1 MKLSKWMT
9 GILLTLFVAGTAAA
23 GSYQQYQAEFLEVA
37 AQEEAAEDDFR
48 GERDFLALADEAGRQ
63 VVTLA
68 DAPEKWRDKLKLKR
82 ANRAAMGDSLSKLEA
97 RLGGLSEARVAANA
111 EAVAHAFVDLL
122 HVRHE
127 LSESRIHV
135 LDAQMYLDHAAS
147 DLASL
152 KPADRDGD
160 GVMDDRDKCPDDPED
175 RDGFQDSDGC
185 PDPDNDR
192 DGIPDYRDRCPSE
205 PESFNRFLDEDG
217 CPDEALLSV
226 YFDSDSS
233 RLDADA
239 RAVLAAN
246 ARILAASS
254 DVQVRIDG
262 HCDSENSDAYN
273 ERLGRRRAV
282 AIRDH
287 LVNEHGVD
295 ATRFGIATLGESQP
309 AADNGTRA
317 GRSLNRRVEFTV
329 ID

>member
-1 MKLSKWMT
+1 MSVSKWMT
-9 GILLTLFVAGTAAA
+9 GSLLALFVAGTAAA
-23 GSYQQYQAEFLEVA
+23 GGYQQYQAEFLTVA
-37 AQEEAAEDDFR
+37 AQEEAAEDDDR
-48 GERDFLALADEAGRQ
+48 GEMDFLALAELAGSQ
-63 VVTLA
+63 VITLD
-68 DAPEKWRDKLKLKR
+68 DAPEKWRDKLKTKR
-82 ANRAAMGDSLSKLEA
+82 ANRAAMRASLEKLDA
-97 RLGGLSEARVAANA
+97 RLDGLSEAMVAANA

-127 LSESRIHV
+127 LSESRTHL
-135 LDAQMYLDHAAS
+135 LDAQRYLDHAAS
-147 DLASL
+147 DLSSL

-160 GVMDDRDKCPDDPED
+160 GILDDRDKCPDDPED

-192 DGIPDYRDRCPSE
+192 DGIPDYRDRCPNE

-217 CPDEALLSV
+217 CPDDALLSV
-226 YFDSDSS
+226 YFDSNSS
-233 RLDADA
+233 SLDADA

-246 ARILAASS
+246 ARVLKVSS

-262 HCDSENSDAYN
+262 HCDSQNSEGYN

-287 LVNEHGVD
+287 FVNELGID

>member
-1 MKLSKWMT
+1 MSLSKWMT
-9 GILLTLFVAGTAAA
+9 GTLLTLFVAGTAAA
-23 GSYQQYQAEFLEVA
+23 GSYQQYQAEFLKVA
-37 AQEEAAEDDFR
+37 AQEEAAEDDSL
-48 GERDFLALADEAGRQ
+48 GDADFLALADVAGSRE
-63 VVTLA
+63 VTLA
-68 DAPEKWRDKLKLKR
+68 DAPAPWRNGLKVKRSKR
-82 ANRAAMGDSLSKLEA
+82 AEMNDSLGQLEA
-97 RLGGLSEARVAANA
+97 KIDGLSEAMVHANA

-127 LSESRIHV
+127 LSEPGTHV
-135 LDAQMYLDHAAS
+135 LDAQVYLDHAAW
-147 DLASL
+147 DLSSL

-160 GVMDDRDKCPDDPED
+160 GIMDDRDKCPDDPED

-192 DGIPDYRDRCPSE
+192 DGIPDYRDRCPNE

-217 CPDEALLSV
+217 CPDDALLSV
-226 YFDSDSS
+226 YFDSNSS
-233 RLDADA
+233 SLDADA

-246 ARILAASS
+246 ARVLEANS

-262 HCDSENSDAYN
+262 HCDSQNSDAYN

-287 LVNEHGVD
+287 FVNELGID